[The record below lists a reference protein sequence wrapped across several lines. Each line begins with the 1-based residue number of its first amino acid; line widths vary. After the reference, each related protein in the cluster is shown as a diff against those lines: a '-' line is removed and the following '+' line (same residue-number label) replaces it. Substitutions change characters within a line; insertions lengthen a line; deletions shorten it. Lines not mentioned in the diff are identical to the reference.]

1 MKSLLRKEIA
11 FALAGTMALATASCG
26 GSGDS
31 KTQTADSSTGS
42 LEKVDMYTIPDPQM
56 SAAPVI
62 AMEKGDYEEV
72 CLATGMTAPY
82 GQAVSRPPVVEVE
95 ATERA
100 ISLAKLAKATL
111 YVAHVTAKGQWRQ
124 SEMLMQMVI
133 LFSEKRVHTT

>member
-1 MKSLLRKEIA
+1 MHLHWQEQWY
-11 FALAGTMALATASCG
+11 LATASCG

-42 LEKVDMYTIPDPQM
+42 LEKVEMYTIPAPQM
-56 SAAPVI
+56 SAAHVI
-62 AMEKGDYEEV
+62 AMEKGYYEEE
-72 CLATGMTAPY
+72 CLEKGMTEPY
-82 GQAVSRPPVVEVE
+82 GHAVSRPPVVEVE

-124 SEMLMQMVI
+124 SEMLMQTVI